1 MNQKSIELLS
11 SEELENVTGG
21 ANAIL
26 DGVKDFF
33 VGFADS
39 FYSCYVDSSNGGQF
53 NKGKKVESIGRA
65 TSSAVLTA
73 SLATTVVYGT
83 YKLTGVLR
91 SKLGEKEV
99 EEETE
104 KSTIQSV

>member
-21 ANAIL
+21 E
-26 DGVKDFF
+26 GVKDFF
-33 VGFADS
+33 LGLADPVRNYIPKVGEGS
-39 FYSCYVDSSNGGQF
+39 F
-53 NKGKKVESIGRA
+53 GKFDKDKKAESIGRA
-65 TSSAVLTA
+65 VSSTALIA

-91 SKLGEKEV
+91 SKLGQEAEDAD
-99 EEETE
+99 T
-104 KSTIQSV
+104 TTA